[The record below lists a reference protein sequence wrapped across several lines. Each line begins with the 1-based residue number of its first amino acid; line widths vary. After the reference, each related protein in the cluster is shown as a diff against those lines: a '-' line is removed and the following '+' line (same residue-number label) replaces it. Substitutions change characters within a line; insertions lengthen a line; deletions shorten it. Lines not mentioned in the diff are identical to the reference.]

1 MLVSSR
7 IPFLFLVSEI
17 SPSQTYHQWSMLQM
31 TPLFTKFVLFFVL
44 ISTVCLSHSHRSSA
58 AVTAENEKTLAMIKP
73 DGILGNYSSVI
84 KETINNHGFSITQEL
99 FVQLNEDTVKSFY
112 AEHSLKS
119 FFPSLIEYMTSG
131 PVLIMALEKGN
142 AIDDW
147 RALIGPTD
155 PLKAKATHPRSIRA
169 MCGLDVQRNCVHG
182 SDSPHS
188 AAREISFFFNEPS
201 SGHDEL

>member
-1 MLVSSR
+1 
-7 IPFLFLVSEI
+7 
-17 SPSQTYHQWSMLQM
+17 
-31 TPLFTKFVLFFVL
+31 
-44 ISTVCLSHSHRSSA
+44 
-58 AVTAENEKTLAMIKP
+58 MIKP

-155 PLKAKATHPRSIRA
+155 PLKAKATHPHRSTSYI
-169 MCGLDVQRNCVHG
+169 LSFSPVQYKIPMGFCLGSYHDSRFYHFQYQSHVWAGCAKKLCSWFRLTPICCPRN
-182 SDSPHS
+182 
-188 AAREISFFFNEPS
+188 IFF
-201 SGHDEL
+201 L

>member
-7 IPFLFLVSEI
+7 VPFLFLLSEI
-17 SPSQTYHQWSMLQM
+17 SPSQSYHQCSMLRQM
-31 TPLFTKFVLFFVL
+31 TPFFTKFVIFFVL
-44 ISTVCLSHSHRSSA
+44 ISTVSLSHRSSA

-119 FFPSLIEYMTSG
+119 FFPSLIEYMTRYY
-131 PVLIMALEKGN
+131 VFALFCTMS
-142 AIDDW
+142 
-147 RALIGPTD
+147 IGFCYT
-155 PLKAKATHPRSIRA
+155 
-169 MCGLDVQRNCVHG
+169 M
-182 SDSPHS
+182 
-188 AAREISFFFNEPS
+188 
-201 SGHDEL
+201 